1 MNFGLKKWF
10 KFCTFENMK
19 FFPLYILVLLLSSPI
34 FSQLQFEKTSHNF
47 GDLYEQDQRY
57 VDIEVKNIGKKKEYF
72 LSFRKP
78 KDVVCL
84 SKGEYIMPDS
94 SSFIRIQVN
103 PRHTGKFSYEV
114 QIFTS
119 DRMEETIIKVTGN
132 LKEMPS
138 DALANYQ
145 ACPDFSA
152 RPVKS
157 QLDNKFTIHTIDALT
172 RQPVPAQVFI
182 IQNGIDISKVFTRNG
197 TWKGKLPL
205 GFTYFYASAEKY
217 IPTDTSMYINMNR
230 NEITIELRR
239 KQIIV
244 PPDLVKKDTVPNE
257 EIVEIVIPPAP
268 TEIEETINQ
277 AEQHEALQK
286 ELSKGLPE
294 STVNPQEKTPLA
306 ELDSIPLENFEADL
320 FKPINVVFVLDVSS
334 SMGAAGKFDL
344 LKFSLR
350 QLLDILRP
358 QDKMAFVTYATEA
371 KVLLPSISGSEK
383 DKILSEIKKLRASGQ
398 TAGMDGIRL
407 GFEEAE
413 KNFIPDGTNIVII
426 ITDGAFNKNNGNYLN
441 LIQSYQEKNINF
453 SVVGIKNTDRD
464 KLNMEEAAEAGKGA
478 YVPVFRLADA
488 QNNVI
493 REIKRATY
501 KGY

>member
-1 MNFGLKKWF
+1 MNLKNWF
-10 KFCTFENMK
+10 KFCTFGCMK
-19 FFPLYILVLLLSSPI
+19 FFPFYLFFLLLNFSV
-34 FSQLQFEKTSHNF
+34 FSQLEFEKTTHNF
-47 GDLYEQDQRY
+47 GDLYASDQRF

-84 SKGEYIMPDS
+84 SKGEYVMPDS

-103 PRHTGKFSYEV
+103 PRHTGKFSYEL

-119 DRMEETIIKVTGN
+119 DRLDAIIIKVSGN
-132 LKEMPS
+132 LREMPD

-152 RPVKS
+152 RPVRS
-157 QLDNKFTIHTIDALT
+157 QLDNKFTIYTVDAFT
-172 RQPVPAQVFI
+172 RKPVPAQVFI
-182 IQNGIDISKVFTRNG
+182 IQNGVDISKVFTKNG
-197 TWKGKLPL
+197 IWKGKLPL
-205 GFTYFYASAEKY
+205 GFTYFYASAETY
-217 IPTDTSMYINMNR
+217 ISTDTSMYINMNR

-239 KQIIV
+239 KPVIIPPEIIV
-244 PPDLVKKDTVPNE
+244 VDSVLPE
-257 EIVEIVIPPAP
+257 EVVEIEIP
-268 TEIEETINQ
+268 ISQEEKPIDRND
-277 AEQHEALQK
+277 ENEALQK
-286 ELSKGLPE
+286 ELSKELPE
-294 STVNPQEKTPLA
+294 SLVKSEASSSLSA
-306 ELDSIPLENFEADL
+306 LDSIPLENFDPIL
-320 FKPINVVFVLDVSS
+320 FKSINVVFVLDVSS

-358 QDKMAFVTYATEA
+358 QDKMGFVTYATHA
-371 KVLLPSISGSEK
+371 KVLLPSISGNEK
-383 DKILSEIKKLRASGQ
+383 EKILSQIRRLTPSGQ
-398 TAGMDGIRL
+398 TAGMDGIKL

-413 KNFIPDGTNIVII
+413 KNFIPEGTNIVII
-426 ITDGAFNKNNGNYLN
+426 ITDGAFNKNNGNYLE
-441 LIQSYQEKNINF
+441 LIRLYQEKNIEF
-453 SVVGIKNTDRD
+453 SVIGIKNTDRD
-464 KLNMEEAAEAGKGA
+464 RLNMQEAAEAGKGA

-488 QNNVI
+488 RNNVI